1 MASDERALAT
11 RLAGSDDDA
20 LARLFAARGVSPAA
34 GWRDFFDAA
43 AGLLDAASID
53 RALSHLPRTALA
65 ALADSSSRPPGTA
78 GATSAEP
85 PPETAGAHRAQPTP
99 GTAGAPAAVIEL
111 ALADDDAQPFAIVVE
126 RVAALAEGRPDAF
139 TPLDDRD
146 ADAAPRAARPADAA
160 AAAERAFTTVGA
172 LADVLLA
179 GLHLPFS
186 RTGTGAVSAAD
197 RRRLTD
203 AGALD
208 SADDLDDLV
217 AAAAAAGLMAP
228 VDRTWVTT
236 AAGTG
241 WLETTTAQ
249 RWESIAEGLRAAVP
263 AGLRT
268 ASGGFQPPDRW
279 PAAYPLDPEWTE
291 RAARLRRIAEQWGI
305 YTATGGEPAW
315 TRPLREGRAPA
326 TDALAAHLPAEI
338 DRVYLQADLTA
349 IAPGP
354 LAPGLDLRLRTIA
367 RRESRAQASTYR
379 FSTETLGGGMT
390 EGETARSIRDFLAGL
405 SLTGIPQPLQYLIDS
420 TAARHGL
427 IRVRSDDATGRT
439 RVEVADGGLLETVLV
454 DSSLR
459 PLGLVRDGDALASRA
474 DRDAVYWSLADAR
487 YPVVALDDDGAP
499 ESLHRRP
506 HVPDAGRS
514 ARPADVYSRLIGLLR
529 EGQQGDADAA
539 WLGRELE
546 QAVRNRA
553 VIVVVVRMPDGS
565 ERSLTLEASGVGGGR
580 LRGLDRGADVERTL
594 PISSIV
600 SVQPA

>member
-1 MASDERALAT
+1 MVSDERALAT

-20 LARLFAARGVSPAA
+20 LARLFAERGVSPAA

-53 RALSHLPRTALA
+53 RAIARLPRTALA
-65 ALADSSSRPPGTA
+65 ALAAATQPTPVTA
-78 GATSAEP
+78 GA
-85 PPETAGAHRAQPTP
+85 
-99 GTAGAPAAVIEL
+99 APAAVIEL
-111 ALADDDAQPFAIVVE
+111 ALVDDDAQPMAIVAE
-126 RVAALAEGRPDAF
+126 RVAARARVRPDAF
-139 TPLDDRD
+139 APLDDED
-146 ADAAPRAARPADAA
+146 GDDGDAARPAAHAAAA

-172 LADVLLA
+172 MADVLLA
-179 GLHLPFS
+179 GLQLPFS
-186 RTGTGAVSAAD
+186 RTGTGAVSAVD

-208 SADDLDDLV
+208 PADDLDDLV

-228 VDRTWVTT
+228 VDRTWATT
-236 AAGTG
+236 EAGAG
-241 WLETTTAQ
+241 WLQTPTLE
-249 RWESIAEGLRAAVP
+249 RWKAIAEGLRSAVP

-268 ASGGFQPPDRW
+268 ASGGFQPPARW

-305 YTATGGEPAW
+305 YTTSGVEPEW
-315 TRPLREGRAPA
+315 TRPLREGGAPA

-379 FSTETLGGGMT
+379 FSTETLGAGMT
-390 EGETARSIRDFLAGL
+390 EGETASSIRGFLAGL

-427 IRVRSDDATGRT
+427 IRVRSDDATRRT
-439 RVEVADGGLLETVLV
+439 RVEIADGALLETVLV

-459 PLGLVRDGDALASRA
+459 PLGLVRDGDTLASRA
-474 DRDAVYWSLADAR
+474 HRDAVYWSLADAR
-487 YPVVALDDDGAP
+487 YPVVALDDESAP

-506 HVPDAGRS
+506 HAPESGRS
-514 ARPADVYSRLIGLLR
+514 ARPADTYARLIGTLR

-546 QAVRNRA
+546 QAVRNKS

-565 ERSLTLEASGVGGGR
+565 ERALTLEASGIGGGR

-600 SVQPA
+600 TVEPA